1 MLYLKHYVRYFAK
14 KVSSALR
21 SVCEG
26 SQTVSE
32 GLFARNVVT
41 NFKFRAQMGCVIV
54 YHVTG
59 TQIANLLC
67 KLPVRESVREPVNE
81 PFHAPQVSS

>member
-54 YHVTG
+54 YHITG

-67 KLPVRESVREPVNE
+67 KLPVCESVCEPVNE
-81 PFHAPQVSS
+81 PFHAPRVSS